1 VSSARTP
8 PPAANSS
15 ASSSNSRHKKTG
27 VHRRFFFVRKK
38 SGKLRAFH
46 SHREAFNVF
55 VKALR
60 VGLGQLIIFIDFIT
74 RPGKKN
80 RPAAAQAQVESA
92 AKGLTLYQFHACPFC
107 VKTRRTLRRLNV
119 PVALRDAKNNEQDRQ
134 TLLEQGGKIKVPC
147 LRIEEN
153 GQTTWMYESKVI
165 IDYLDKRFAA
175 A

>member
-1 VSSARTP
+1 M
-8 PPAANSS
+8 
-15 ASSSNSRHKKTG
+15 
-27 VHRRFFFVRKK
+27 
-38 SGKLRAFH
+38 
-46 SHREAFNVF
+46 HREAFNVF

-74 RPGKKN
+74 RPGKKQ
-80 RPAAAQAQVESA
+80 RPAEVQAQVNSA
-92 AKGLTLYQFHACPFC
+92 AKDLTLYQFHACPFC

-119 PVALRDAKNNEQDRQ
+119 PVALKDAKNNEHDRQ

-175 A
+175 V